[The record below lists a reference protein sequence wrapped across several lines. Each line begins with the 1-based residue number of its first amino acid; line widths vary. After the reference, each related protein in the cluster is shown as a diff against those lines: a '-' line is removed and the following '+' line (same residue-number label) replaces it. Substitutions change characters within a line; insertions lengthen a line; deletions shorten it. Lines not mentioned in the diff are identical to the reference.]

1 MPPNPWVIVGLGLAW
16 IASLVGVYRFAAHNT
31 ENATLAQAKIEQDR
45 AISEFNTQSAKDLA
59 KAIAVE
65 RKRQQIRTVTNTIVE
80 RIQNAPSVPVS
91 CNLDPAS
98 LLDVK
103 SALRG
108 PTEASSGQSGSG
120 MPQPA
125 GTR

>member
-1 MPPNPWVIVGLGLAW
+1 MPNPYIIIALLLAW
-16 IASLVGVYRFAAHNT
+16 AASLVGVYRFAAHNT
-31 ENATLAQAKIEQDR
+31 ENATLAAAKVQQDA
-45 AISEFNTQSAKDLA
+45 AIADFNQKAAQDL
-59 KAIAVE
+59 KAAVAVE
-65 RKRQQIRTVTNTIVE
+65 RKRQQIRTVTQTIVE

-108 PTEASSGQSGSG
+108 PPEASSGQSGSG
-120 MPQPA
+120 MPESA

>member
-1 MPPNPWVIVGLGLAW
+1 MPNPYLIIALLLAW
-16 IASLVGVYRFAAHNT
+16 AASLVGCYRFAAHNT
-31 ENATLAQAKIEQDR
+31 ENATLAAAKVAQDAVIADFNLR
-45 AISEFNTQSAKDLA
+45 AASDL
-59 KAIAVE
+59 KAAVAVE

-98 LLDVK
+98 LLDVR

-108 PTEASSGQSGSG
+108 PAEASSGQSGSG
-120 MPQPA
+120 VPQPA